1 MIYNNPGV
9 DRIWKVIL
17 PKSWQKWKYLRKIL
31 FYRLQDD
38 IVCGTAIHAANRSV
52 KGHAI
57 ISRKQHLRSSI
68 VNRFSK
74 TVAKLGSRVALH
86 AVICIYIYKDTDTC
100 RYIPICHQCVYIY
113 IYNIHIYIYICVCV
127 YQYVYIYI
135 YVCCMR
141 EMGAYI
147 CTENIQIR
155 KIMQKH
161 VYNMYIYIYLLLN
174 VFIYIVI

>member
-1 MIYNNPGV
+1 MYIYTCIQYLYMIYNNPGV

-52 KGHAI
+52 KGDAI

-113 IYNIHIYIYICVCV
+113 TIYTHIYIYISVCV

-135 YVCCMR
+135 CVLYERDGC
-141 EMGAYI
+141 
-147 CTENIQIR
+147 
-155 KIMQKH
+155 
-161 VYNMYIYIYLLLN
+161 IYL
-174 VFIYIVI
+174 YREYTDS